1 MIARK
6 DYSFFRLNNQ
16 INYRN
21 PQGAR
26 RGLMREAGCIM
37 GPIINEEAKIL
48 FVFLHIEINKLHF
61 IYRGL

>member
-1 MIARK
+1 MIAQK

-37 GPIINEEAKIL
+37 GLIINEEAKTL
-48 FVFLHIEINKLHF
+48 FVFCTL
-61 IYRGL
+61 R